1 MAKKQIIIHAHNTN
15 TPSVS
20 NFSGKGEIL
29 VQHSGATET
38 FLHTLTN
45 DNKVASFPTTD
56 YIKSYLG
63 EGVTTTN
70 TVTTQIG
77 ALQKVVSDNADACNK
92 NFSNLAALLPDTAFT
107 SANTVDKAIKAVD
120 AKLGDVENVSTEIS
134 DAKNELKGIIGGSY
148 TSDNT
153 VHAAIEGLKGN
164 YNDLNAEVTGNT
176 ADNIKKAKTK
186 LNVSTVGEGEAG
198 VEVRL
203 EDNKGS
209 NGEDVYTISG
219 VNIAKASELASLRE
233 EFDTLVGSGATEAI
247 DTFNEITEFLTGY
260 KNADTLAGVVTTL
273 EGKIASAQS
282 AATTTIETAVTMTTG
297 TTPSIKI
304 EKTTQN
310 GGAHYK
316 FEGVDIASA
325 SKLASVEDRIDSVE
339 GNYVKDI
346 KYYTGNGIT
355 TGTPAN
361 GNVDLTSMWID
372 GGEY

>member
-203 EDNKGS
+203 EDKKGS
-209 NGEDVYTISG
+209 NDEDVYTISG
-219 VNIAKASELASLRE
+219 VNIAKASELATLRE
-233 EFDTLVGSGATEAI
+233 EFNTLVGSGATDAI
-247 DTFNEITEFLTGY
+247 DTFNEITEFLSSY
-260 KNADTLAGVVTTL
+260 KNDDTLAGVVATL
-273 EGKIASAQS
+273 ESKIESVQS

-304 EKTTQN
+304 ENTNTTQN

-325 SKLASVEDRIDSVE
+325 SKLASVEERIDSVE

-346 KYYTGNGIT
+346 KYYNSNGAAT
-355 TGTPAN
+355 TSN

>member
-1 MAKKQIIIHAHNTN
+1 MAKKQIIIHAHNTS
-15 TPSVS
+15 TPSAS

-29 VQHSGATET
+29 VQHQNGADNT
-38 FLHTLTN
+38 FLHTLTD

-63 EGVTTTN
+63 SGVTTAN

-77 ALQKVVSDNADACNK
+77 ALQEAISGNADTCNK
-92 NFSNLAALLPDTAFT
+92 NFSNLAALLPQGAFT
-107 SANTVDKAIKAVD
+107 SANTVDDAIKAVD
-120 AKLGDVENVSTEIS
+120 DKLGGVENVSTAIS
-134 DAKNELKGIIGGSY
+134 GAKDELKDIIGGSY
-148 TSDNT
+148 TSSTT
-153 VHAAIEGLKGN
+153 VHAAIEGLKTN
-164 YNDLNAEVTGNT
+164 YNNLNTEVTGNT
-176 ADNIKKAKTK
+176 ATNIKAAKTK
-186 LNVSTVGEGEAG
+186 LNESTVGAGEAG
-198 VEVRL
+198 VEVKL
-203 EDNKGS
+203 EKNKGS

-219 VNIAKASELASLRE
+219 VNIAKASELATLRN
-233 EFDTLVGSGATEAI
+233 EFNTLVGSGATDAI

-260 KNADTLAGVVTTL
+260 KDNDTLAGVVTTL

-310 GGAHYK
+310 GGAHYE

-325 SKLASVEDRIDSVE
+325 SKLDSVE
-339 GNYVKDI
+339 SRIESVEEKYVKDI
-346 KYYTGNGIT
+346 KYYTSNGAAT
-355 TGTPAN
+355 TSN

>member
-203 EDNKGS
+203 EDKKGS
-209 NGEDVYTISG
+209 NDEDVYTISG
-219 VNIAKASELASLRE
+219 VNIAKASELATLRE
-233 EFDTLVGSGATEAI
+233 EFNTLVGSGATDAI
-247 DTFNEITEFLTGY
+247 DTFNEITEFLSSY
-260 KNADTLAGVVTTL
+260 KNDDTLAGVVATL
-273 EGKIASAQS
+273 ESKIESVQS

-304 EKTTQN
+304 ENTNTTQN

-325 SKLASVEDRIDSVE
+325 SKLASVEERIDSVE

-346 KYYTGNGIT
+346 KYYTSNGAAT
-355 TGTPAN
+355 TSN

>member
-45 DNKVASFPTTD
+45 DNEVASFPTTD
-56 YIKSYLG
+56 YIKAHLG
-63 EGVTTTN
+63 TGVTTAN
-70 TVTTQIG
+70 TVTTQLG
-77 ALQKVVSDNADACNK
+77 ALQELINGNAITCNDNFK
-92 NFSNLAALLPDTAFT
+92 NLAALLPQGAF
-107 SANTVDKAIKAVD
+107 SSVDTVDKAIKAVD
-120 AKLGDVENVSTEIS
+120 AKFGGVADVSTAIS
-134 DAKNELKGIIGGSY
+134 GATNELKGIIGGSY
-148 TSDNT
+148 TSGNT
-153 VHAAIEGLKGN
+153 VHAAIEGLKTN
-164 YNDLNAEVTGNT
+164 YNNLNTEVTGNT
-176 ADNIKKAKTK
+176 ANNIKAAKTK
-186 LNVSTVGEGEAG
+186 LNTSTVEKGEAG
-198 VEVRL
+198 VEVKL
-203 EDNKGS
+203 EDKKGS

-219 VNIAKASELASLRE
+219 KNIAKASDLASLRE
-233 EFDTLVGSGATEAI
+233 EFNTLVGSDATEAI
-247 DTFNEITEFLTGY
+247 DTFNEITEFLSSY
-260 KNADTLAGVVTTL
+260 KNNDTLAGVVATL
-273 EGKIASAQS
+273 ESKIESAQS
-282 AATTTIETAVTMTTG
+282 AATTTIETAVTMTAG

-304 EKTTQN
+304 ENTNTTQN

-325 SKLASVEDRIDSVE
+325 SKLASVEERIDSVE

-346 KYYTGNGIT
+346 KYYTSNGAAT
-355 TGTPAN
+355 TSN